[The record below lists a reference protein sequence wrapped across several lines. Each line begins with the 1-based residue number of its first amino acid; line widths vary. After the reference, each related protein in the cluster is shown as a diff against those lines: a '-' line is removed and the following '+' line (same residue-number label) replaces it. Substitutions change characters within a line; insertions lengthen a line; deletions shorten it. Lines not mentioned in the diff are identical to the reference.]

1 MKKIKLLLILFASVV
16 VIQLI
21 AGLSIYFAFDTFDER
36 ASFSSMFDAVNTL
49 FSGLAFAGVIYAI
62 LIQTR
67 QLDLQ
72 SRELQLQR
80 SELERSAKAQEESQ
94 QTLHRTMHADHERRQ
109 KQATMEYMTTVRP
122 IWAES
127 RRMLNDAFGNKALTE
142 DDLNKLEE
150 SRDLQRIVRELL
162 SKLEHLAVGVNTG
175 VLNEDIIYRMSGS
188 YLIRIYRRVSLYLE
202 DAQKKNPYAYIEFME
217 MIRKFE
223 EQRRLK
229 PDPRG
234 GIEHTYIPK
243 P

>member
-1 MKKIKLLLILFASVV
+1 
-16 VIQLI
+16 
-21 AGLSIYFAFDTFDER
+21 
-36 ASFSSMFDAVNTL
+36 
-49 FSGLAFAGVIYAI
+49 
-62 LIQTR
+62 
-67 QLDLQ
+67 
-72 SRELQLQR
+72 
-80 SELERSAKAQEESQ
+80 
-94 QTLHRTMHADHERRQ
+94 
-109 KQATMEYMTTVRP
+109 MEYMTTVRP